1 MEFVNEKPIIYL
13 LQRLTVSSDRS
24 LKRIQ
29 KDEIPLSVF
38 FEFDYMGS
46 AEYEFGAAAKA
57 IRQFTREVDTF
68 TKDDYIF
75 VNRDITHYFRI
86 PGTSRTSKKEIPT
99 YFIFKSEVS
108 KEYINEYISQFQD
121 VIHGN
126 RRLKERIKGCS
137 FSGFKIDAEVMN
149 TANFD
154 IQNAVF
160 IYYNN
165 TLSHVVLELFRN
177 SIRIINK
184 Q

>member
-1 MEFVNEKPIIYL
+1 MEFINEKPHIYL
-13 LQRLTVSSDRS
+13 LQRLTASSHRS

-29 KDEIPLSVF
+29 KDAIRLSVF

-57 IRQFTREVDTF
+57 IRQFTRGVDTF

-86 PGTSRTSKKEIPT
+86 PGISRTSSREIPT

-108 KEYINEYISQFQD
+108 KEYINDYISQFQD
-121 VIHGN
+121 VINGS
-126 RRLKERIKGCS
+126 RRLKERINGCS
-137 FSGFKIDAEVMN
+137 FSGFKNDAEAMN

-154 IQNAVF
+154 IKNAVF

-165 TLSHVVLELFRN
+165 TLSRLILELFRN
-177 SIRIINK
+177 SIRYMNK